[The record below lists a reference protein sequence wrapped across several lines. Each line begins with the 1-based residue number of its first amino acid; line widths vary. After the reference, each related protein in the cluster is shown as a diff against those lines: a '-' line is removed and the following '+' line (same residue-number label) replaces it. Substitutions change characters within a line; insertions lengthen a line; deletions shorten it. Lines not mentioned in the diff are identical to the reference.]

1 MESSNTNRMYTKYF
15 GWIKY
20 VSVEPTMWLYMMA
33 FMFTSVIEQDLFRYK
48 ACRVDHGCSEEICRH
63 LSDDDNKEIKTKVQ
77 MTVSEFH
84 QWNDIAGHVMPII
97 LAMFYGN
104 WSDRRGR
111 KLPLVLGLMGKFIY
125 SFMIVIN
132 SMIDTWNLNMVV
144 YTATLP
150 MSILGSDVAIFGSSF
165 AYISDISSVQQRTM
179 RITILDV
186 VYLSTMPTGVALGS
200 YVFTHLVNM
209 SYTIMFAVNAT
220 LLLIAIIYSFL
231 WLKWQTSPRQQSLS
245 DNNWL
250 LDFFDRRHVATTI
263 RTLLKSRLN
272 HGKLH
277 LWLLLLAMCLYTFQR
292 DEKAKSQMY
301 TSLIF
306 NWNVTDFSNF
316 KTFQSTLFVLAM
328 LIGVPVMSKLIRM
341 KDTFIVMV
349 GAIAHAAG
357 RIVFL
362 LNCQFLRMRFYS
374 LELNFTLKR
383 EKRRFSGKVF
393 AMLSVC
399 DNAVPL
405 FSSILYSQ
413 LYNAT
418 IKTAPNSFYWLTF
431 ATQIAVLLIILL
443 IQFSSWSKHAT
454 EQQDY
459 NDDEVISLRKI
470 VITVAAALIVIAAFV
485 HAVPTSSPIPSGAIT
500 IYPIPQ
506 RPPYA
511 PNPWIYPKPTTV
523 QPAGR

>member
-1 MESSNTNRMYTKYF
+1 MEKAVATNSDTKTGEQMPQMESSHERHRVLRKYF
-15 GWIKY
+15 RWLKHI
-20 VSVEPTMWLYMMA
+20 SVEPTMWLFMMA
-33 FMFTSVIEQDLFRYK
+33 FMFTSVIEQDFFRYK
-48 ACRVDHGCSEEICRH
+48 ACRVDHGYSKETC
-63 LSDDDNKEIKTKVQ
+63 LKLNDDNNKDIKTKVQ

-111 KLPLVLGLMGKFIY
+111 KLPLVFGLTGKLVY

-132 SMIDTWNLNMVV
+132 SMMDTWNLNMVV

-150 MSILGSDVAIFGSSF
+150 MSILGGDVAIFASCF
-165 AYISDISSVQQRTM
+165 AYLSDVSSVQQRTL

-186 VYLSTMPTGVALGS
+186 VYLSTMPSGVALGS
-200 YVFTHLVNM
+200 YVFTHLVDM
-209 SYTIMFAVNAT
+209 SYTIMFAVNVT
-220 LLLIAIIYSFL
+220 LLLLAIIYSL
-231 WLKWQTSPRQQSLS
+231 VWLKWQTSPRQQPLS
-245 DNNWL
+245 GGNWL
-250 LDFFDRRHVATTI
+250 LDFFDMRHVATTM
-263 RTLLKSRLN
+263 RTLVKSRRN

-292 DEKAKSQMY
+292 DEKPKSQMY

-328 LIGVPVMSKLIRM
+328 LIGVPIMSKLIRM
-341 KDTFIVMV
+341 RDIFIVAV

-357 RIVFL
+357 RIVFVL
-362 LNCQFLRMRFYS
+362 ADRSELFYVGATVAALGPVVAPVLRSMTSKLVPVEER
-374 LELNFTLKR
+374 
-383 EKRRFSGKVF
+383 GKVF

-405 FSSILYSQ
+405 FSGTLYSQ

-418 IKTAPNSFYWLTF
+418 IKTAPSSFYWLTF
-431 ATQIAVLLIILL
+431 ATQIAVLLLIL
-443 IQFSSWSKHAT
+443 
-454 EQQDY
+454 
-459 NDDEVISLRKI
+459 
-470 VITVAAALIVIAAFV
+470 
-485 HAVPTSSPIPSGAIT
+485 
-500 IYPIPQ
+500 
-506 RPPYA
+506 
-511 PNPWIYPKPTTV
+511 
-523 QPAGR
+523 